1 MASGVITLPD
11 EFIPKLVEQLSEYGE
26 KAFVMTKNIRLSL
39 SRKRKL
45 SVYIDAWPEFT
56 TVLVKITVRSRD
68 IVNIEYGLEKGNR

>member
-1 MASGVITLPD
+1 
-11 EFIPKLVEQLSEYGE
+11 
-26 KAFVMTKNIRLSL
+26 MTKNIRLSL